1 VGKIKGKQMQVIIVL
16 HDKDD
21 DGKGTLKDKIEYTI
35 FEKYNDGERPEDMI
49 NSPSVQV
56 GSILSGFLK
65 TIEKHGAYLGIL
77 PILESQEKDFD
88 EGDFRK
94 KIKNKDGNVIH
105 VNLNRIK
112 PKGNG

>member
-1 VGKIKGKQMQVIIVL
+1 M
-16 HDKDD
+16 
-21 DGKGTLKDKIEYTI
+21 
-35 FEKYNDGERPEDMI
+35 
-49 NSPSVQV
+49 V
-56 GSILSGFLK
+56 GSKKILK
-65 TIEKHGAYLGIL
+65 IL
-77 PILESQEKDFD
+77 NSVKPCFPWILESQEKDFD